1 LGEKGKS
8 MVDIIG
14 QKRRLEQAKEEYKH
28 ATGFHR
34 KDIGK
39 FINRLQKELR
49 ECEAHKYGTYGVK
62 R

>member
-1 LGEKGKS
+1 